1 MAKATSPLV
10 EHCLELF
17 APLGHARAKA
27 MFGGWGFYLDE
38 MFFALIADE
47 TLYLKTDV
55 ETEGAFREAGSWPFV
70 YEYKDGRSVTMAY
83 WSAPEEAMESP
94 VAMRDWAR
102 LALGAALRA
111 KKPGAAS
118 ERRAG
123 KAGARKR

>member
-1 MAKATSPLV
+1 MAKPLPPLV

-17 APLGHARAKA
+17 APLGAVRPKS

-47 TLYLKTDV
+47 TLFLKVDA
-55 ETEGAFREAGSWPFV
+55 ETEARFSAAGSYPFTFT
-70 YEYKDGRSVTMAY
+70 YNDGRSVTMAY

-94 VAMRDWAR
+94 PMMRDWAR

-111 KKPGAAS
+111 
-118 ERRAG
+118 R
-123 KAGARKR
+123 KAPVKRKRPPVAG